1 MNESTK
7 VARTTALLY
16 GVGTVSNGI
25 KDTGFNLFLLFFY
38 TQVAGLS
45 SGLAGT
51 AILCALIIDAVSDPL
66 IGYLSDRSHTR
77 WGRRHPFMYFAAIPM
92 GLGFFYLFTPP
103 DTLTETQL
111 FMWMLSFASL
121 TRFAMTFYQ
130 VPSTAMVAEMSED
143 YDERTWLSQFV
154 FWLVGLEV

>member
-66 IGYLSDRSHTR
+66 IGYLSDQSHSVGASTSVYVLCGNPYGAR
-77 WGRRHPFMYFAAIPM
+77 LFLPIHTTRHPH
-92 GLGFFYLFTPP
+92 
-103 DTLTETQL
+103 
-111 FMWMLSFASL
+111 
-121 TRFAMTFYQ
+121 
-130 VPSTAMVAEMSED
+130 
-143 YDERTWLSQFV
+143 
-154 FWLVGLEV
+154 